1 MTSLQAQSGNSFVTL
16 RNAAVRLHFSVAFE
30 IYATPALTFVSPGK
44 QTLGSGPKPG
54 RWCYPHISIFS
65 FINADS
71 FRAGIRRV
79 DKLVGKRSKRIRPS
93 SRIPKLLIFFVRHE
107 RAQKQLQCDELH
119 LDSIFNG
126 RASSLLMIT
135 PSRTRSVHF
144 RSRVWSCRGRLRRDG
159 RRCRVC
165 NC

>member
-54 RWCYPHISIFS
+54 RWCYPHIPIFS
-65 FINADS
+65 FISAGS

-93 SRIPKLLIFFVRHE
+93 SRIPKLLIFSF
-107 RAQKQLQCDELH
+107 AMSAQLQCDELH

-126 RASSLLMIT
+126 RASSSLMIT
-135 PSRTRSVHF
+135 PSRTRRVRF
-144 RSRVWSCRGRLRRDG
+144 RSRVWSCRDRLRWDG
-159 RRCRVC
+159 CRCRVC